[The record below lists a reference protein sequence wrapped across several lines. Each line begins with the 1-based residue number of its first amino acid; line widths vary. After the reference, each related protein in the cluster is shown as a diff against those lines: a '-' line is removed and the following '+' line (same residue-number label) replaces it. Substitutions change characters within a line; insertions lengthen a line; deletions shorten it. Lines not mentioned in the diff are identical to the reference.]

1 MCKHLDR
8 TSKLM
13 MGYLSVS
20 LRLSALTVA
29 LLTATSATFALEKLD
44 DATLADATGEGLAF
58 ALNDFSFQFKGT
70 DDNAGTGYVR
80 LIPVG
85 AQSQSVNTYN
95 ATASNKIGKADV
107 YLYGLS
113 ISANDGNANTQ
124 FSGDTINSGSYANPW
139 MIKATTENYANFA
152 GTSKPLSYF
161 LIEAPTFNYETDPYN
176 LKIGLWADGLVR
188 DPSLEEGNAA
198 QFQLN
203 GATRSGTT
211 YDNNGNPVTVSNQ
224 IRENRLRLQLI
235 ANGFSLNGS
244 SLKLFQTLDGATNTG
259 GLSSTYNNTLGMA
272 GTIRLNSG
280 DASTLRAQITDA
292 VTASTGSF
300 GAWATVNDGANT
312 SFGTGGTGC
321 GNASA
326 TANISTASS
335 SDTCK
340 YYIQTRSK
348 TDSKTVTRTWT
359 APSNANDHVLRISTR
374 ETSSTDLL
382 NTPALTGSAAPT
394 FADSEG
400 LYLYQPNI
408 NLVLGSAW
416 QPLTFGVA
424 DDNRNFVMELAR
436 IPNVAAVYNE
446 IYTDYF
452 GNRPELKG
460 GTCSLYWCG
469 DSSKN
474 ATHSSITIGS
484 TEAYATA
491 GAGRLTAYKGEDAIG
506 VSFGALVS
514 NTMTASDSKTV
525 TEARYMERQLNT
537 QTWRQRYWCST
548 PAIGCWGYSSTT
560 GYLYQWEYN
569 NGSSWVIVNPTT
581 KPTDAA
587 TCTGNSCNNTSGSTP
602 MQGTV
607 ANRIWDTSTGT
618 WFTGASLTSSSSIVD
633 NMLNTAGINA
643 TTSTTYNQGTNYAA
657 TPTINNSSALNNL
670 GSAVVDGLLIQHMKL
685 TTKGL

>member
-1 MCKHLDR
+1 
-8 TSKLM
+8 M

-29 LLTATSATFALEKLD
+29 LFTATSVTFALEKLD

-70 DDNAGTGYVR
+70 DYSAGTGYVR

-85 AQSQSVNTYN
+85 AQSKSVNTYN

-188 DPSLEEGNAA
+188 DSSLEEGNAA

-300 GAWATVNDGANT
+300 GTWTTVNDGAGT
-312 SFGTGGTGC
+312 SFGTGATGC
-321 GNASA
+321 GNNAGGTTPSS
-326 TANISTASS
+326 TSLSTATS
-335 SDTCK
+335 CQ

-359 APSNANDHVLRISTR
+359 APSNTDDHVLRISTR

-382 NTPALTGSAAPT
+382 NTPALTGGAAPT
-394 FADSEG
+394 FSDNEG

-408 NLVLGSAW
+408 NLILGSAW

-452 GNRPELKG
+452 NNRPELKG
-460 GTCSLYWCG
+460 GTCSIYWCG
-469 DSSKN
+469 DDSKN

-484 TEAYATA
+484 TEAYSTA
-491 GAGRLTAYKGEDAIG
+491 GTGRLSAYKGEDAIG

-514 NTMTASDSKTV
+514 NTTTASDSKTV
-525 TEARYMERQLNT
+525 TEARYM
-537 QTWRQRYWCST
+537 QRT
-548 PAIGCWGYSSTT
+548 PVTSNWVSYYRDPWIGSSTSVNST
-560 GYLYQWEYN
+560 LTQWAYYDV
-569 NGSSWVIVNPTT
+569 NGNLTYT
-581 KPTDAA
+581 NDYRTYTNA
-587 TCTGNSCNNTSGSTP
+587 TCTQSGISTCTAYSPTGNTSTSALSWY
-602 MQGTV
+602 GTQ
-607 ANRIWDTSTGT
+607 ANRTWNTTS
-618 WFTGASLTSSSSIVD
+618 GAYLTTSSNIVD
-633 NMLNTAGINA
+633 TMLNTAGINA
-643 TTSTTYNQGTNYAA
+643 TTGITYNQSTNYAN
-657 TPTINNSSALNNL
+657 PSISSSGALNNL